1 MSLHF
6 VWRWLQSR
14 AKVILFRSW
23 CSLIGLTCKAPG
35 HHSVCFT
42 RHLNIECVF
51 SDLLIFDKINSGT
64 ASARGVRGMRG
75 LQNPLWCLDP
85 TPYSA
90 NPAYLGAATCTR
102 TAHIAQPLS
111 GWLMA
116 TLRLFM
122 LHCSWTLIVSKK
134 ICCYNLFMFLGL
146 SEKRNIFFI
155 KMIFRARSAR
165 T

>member
-90 NPAYLGAATCTR
+90 NPAYLGAATHAHAPRTLHSLSVVGWWPHCVTSCF
-102 TAHIAQPLS
+102 TAHEHSSCQKNVLLQFVHVFRPL
-111 GWLMA
+111 WKEEH
-116 TLRLFM
+116 F
-122 LHCSWTLIVSKK
+122 LH
-134 ICCYNLFMFLGL
+134 
-146 SEKRNIFFI
+146 
-155 KMIFRARSAR
+155 
-165 T
+165 